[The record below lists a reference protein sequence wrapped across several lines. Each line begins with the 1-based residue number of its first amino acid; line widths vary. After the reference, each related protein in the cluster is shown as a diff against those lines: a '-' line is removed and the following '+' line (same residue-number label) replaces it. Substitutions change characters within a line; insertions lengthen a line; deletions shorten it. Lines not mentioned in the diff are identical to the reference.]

1 MIHHLILGPAVLTLS
16 TDELEPL
23 DVGSNSYRDLVLVD
37 HGGGVG
43 HVLQLGD
50 LGDDDLV
57 LGPPGGRAPNDDR

>member
-23 DVGSNSYRDLVLVD
+23 DVECNRDLVLGD

-57 LGPPGGRAPNDDR
+57 LGPPGGGAPNDDR